1 MGSKAE
7 TSEPSGSTAP
17 GVAFIPFVK
26 DIVPVVD
33 RESRV
38 LEINP
43 PEGLLDI
50 KAMLKNN
57 STKKKKKSRRW
68 RAAPETPATA

>member
-1 MGSKAE
+1 MGTKAE
-7 TSEPSGSTAP
+7 SSASTQP
-17 GVAFIPFVK
+17 VALIPFVK

-33 RESRV
+33 REAGF
-38 LEINP
+38 LGITP

-57 STKKKKKSRRW
+57 SSTKKKKNRRW
-68 RAAPETPATA
+68 RPSSKPPAPV